1 MLPLLLLLLACGP
14 LCNECIDID
23 GDGWVGT
30 EDCDDHDHTINPE
43 AAEIWYDGVDQD
55 CDGSSDFDQDGDG
68 WDAGEHG
75 GEDCD
80 DLEPLVNPL
89 AIEHCNGRDD
99 DCDGTI
105 DGQDAEEAIPWYA
118 DADGDGHG
126 DLLDTVEA
134 CEQPQGYLPEDEADD
149 CNDGNGDVYPDAPEL
164 CDQLDNDCNGVVD
177 DAVWYKDA
185 DGDGW
190 GETTSA
196 VAACDPGEGWVRA
209 PGDCDDGDP
218 GVHPGAQDPPFDGV
232 DQDCDGNP

>member
-30 EDCDDHDHTINPE
+30 EDCDDHDRSINPE

-55 CDGSSDFDQDGDG
+55 CDGASDFDQDGDG

-89 AIEHCNGRDD
+89 AVEHCNGRDD

-105 DGQDAEEAIPWYA
+105 DGEDAVEAITWYA
-118 DADGDGHG
+118 DDDGDGHG
-126 DLLDTVEA
+126 DYLDTVEA
-134 CEQPQGYLPEDEADD
+134 CEQPPDFLSEDDADD
-149 CNDGNGDVYPDAPEL
+149 CDDGDADVYPGAPEL
-164 CDQLDNDCNGVVD
+164 CDQLDNDCNGAVD
-177 DAVWYKDA
+177 DAVWYMDA

-190 GETTSA
+190 GETASA
-196 VAACDPGEGWVRA
+196 QAKCNPGEGWVTM
-209 PGDCDDGDP
+209 PGDCDDSDP
-218 GVHPGAQDPPFDGV
+218 GIYPGAHDPPSDGV